1 MDLLQIIFLALI
13 QGITEFLPV
22 SSSAHLIIPHQLWNW
37 QDQGL
42 AFDIAVHAGSL
53 LAVLLYFRED
63 IRAFAHGGLNFVS
76 SGKVDEH
83 TGLLFK
89 IIAASLP
96 LVFAGLLLKD
106 FIANDLRHTWVIACA
121 SIFFGVVLWLA
132 DRSRGSTS
140 DAGVAWKAAL
150 IIGFAQIL
158 ALIPGTSRSGITI
171 TAALFLN
178 ISPETAARFSFLLSI
193 PAILGASTLALIDL
207 WQTELAVN
215 WGDLLTGALI
225 SAIAAYLCIHFFIS
239 LLKRTG
245 MTPYVIYRI
254 TLGIFLF
261 GLIWFRQI

>member
-1 MDLLQIIFLALI
+1 VDLLQIIFLALI

-22 SSSAHLIIPHQLWNW
+22 SSSAHLIIPNQLWNW

-53 LAVLLYFRED
+53 FAVLLYFRED
-63 IRAFAHGGLNFVS
+63 IRAFAVGGFGFLS
-76 SGKVDEH
+76 SGKVDEP

-96 LVFAGLLLKD
+96 LVFAGLILKD
-106 FIANDLRHTWVIACA
+106 FVATELRYTWVIASA
-121 SIFFGVVLWLA
+121 SIFFGIVLWLA
-132 DRSRGSTS
+132 DRSTGSTKLV
-140 DAGVAWKAAL
+140 DMAWKAAL

-178 ISPETAARFSFLLSI
+178 LSPEAAARFSFLLSI
-193 PAILGASTLALIDL
+193 PAILGASTLAIIEL
-207 WQTELAVN
+207 WQSELVVN

-225 SAIAAYLCIHFFIS
+225 SAVAAYLCIHFFIS

-254 TLGIFLF
+254 ALGIFLF
-261 GLIWFRQI
+261 GLIWVRQI